1 MVEQYPQNNMSV
13 LKDQK
18 VNWHSVK
25 EEPKKV
31 EEKKVM
37 TDKERLKTLSAII
50 VAQQTINDKCKLLY
64 ANKPTSELYSII
76 VMNDVNLSTL
86 EKIKAQHES

>member
-1 MVEQYPQNNMSV
+1 MSV

-25 EEPKKV
+25 EETKKV

-37 TDKERLKTLSAII
+37 TDKEKLKTLTAII
-50 VAQQTINDKCKLLY
+50 TAQQTINEKCKLLY

-76 VMNDVNLSTL
+76 VMNDVNLNTL
-86 EKIKAQHES
+86 EKIKVQHES